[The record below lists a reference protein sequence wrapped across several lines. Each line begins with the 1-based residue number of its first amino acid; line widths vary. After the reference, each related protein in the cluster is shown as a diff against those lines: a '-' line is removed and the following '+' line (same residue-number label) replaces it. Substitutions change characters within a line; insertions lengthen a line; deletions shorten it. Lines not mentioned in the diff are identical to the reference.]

1 MNLLNLL
8 NIERGNFMYGS
19 IWVQDLKTKKYFRK
33 DFISPYLYNNFLRK
47 LKYSKKLKFVDYIIY
62 YI

>member
-1 MNLLNLL
+1 
-8 NIERGNFMYGS
+8 MYGS